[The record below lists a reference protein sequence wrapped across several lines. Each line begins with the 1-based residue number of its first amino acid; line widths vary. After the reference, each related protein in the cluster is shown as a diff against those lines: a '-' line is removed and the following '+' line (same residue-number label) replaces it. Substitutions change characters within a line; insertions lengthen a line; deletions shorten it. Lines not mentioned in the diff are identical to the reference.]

1 MKKIPI
7 LLLTLSI
14 IYGCA
19 PSTNVLDSSVYTS
32 ISIDNTLSESTVMDS
47 VIAPYKSKLDGQ
59 MNQVI
64 SFTAEDLIISNPVG
78 TLGNFVCD
86 LSVEMA
92 EKETGV
98 SIDMCLMNNGGL
110 RAPIFKGEI
119 TRRHVFKLMPF
130 DNALYVVTMKGE
142 AMNEMLN
149 YIAERHEPTSGLKMG
164 IKDNK
169 PVKPII
175 NGLPF
180 DKNKEYKVL
189 TSDYLY
195 HGGDKMYFFQ
205 KSIKVDNVDM
215 LIRDAIMEYT
225 ETHNPLVIDQST
237 RLYFL

>member
-7 LLLTLSI
+7 LLFILSI
-14 IYGCA
+14 VSGCNT
-19 PSTNVLDSSVYTS
+19 SNNVLDSSEYNSLPIDKTLTS
-32 ISIDNTLSESTVMDS
+32 NPKMDS
-47 VIAPYKSKLDGQ
+47 VVAPYKSKLDAQ

-64 SFTAEDLIISNPVG
+64 SFTNEDLVISNPVG

-92 EKETGV
+92 EKETGT

-130 DNALYVVTMKGE
+130 DNALYIVTMKGE
-142 AMNEMLN
+142 AMKEMLI
-149 YIAERHEPTSGLKMG
+149 YIAERQEPTSGLKMG

-175 NGLPF
+175 NGVPF
-180 DKNKEYKVL
+180 DENKEYKVL

-195 HGGDKMYFFQ
+195 NGGDKMYFFQ
-205 KSIKVDNVDM
+205 KSIKVENVDL

-225 ETHNPLVIDQST
+225 ENHNPLVIDQST